1 MMVAGA
7 IWIWIAVTAA
17 RRSGATV
24 ACGLSGSTIDDRRN
38 FGGNQGGGMAAV
50 DIQSQEEPS
59 AQTVSAVLDAAAER
73 IAAAGVENARADAEA
88 LVADALGMKPEELS
102 VDSAGEI
109 PPEVAERDRGAGA
122 RRVDREPMAYILG
135 HAPFRGLEIAV
146 DARVLWPRR
155 ETELL
160 VEVGAELPEGARV
173 HEVGTGSGA
182 IALALINER
191 PDLRVTAS
199 DLSPEAAEAAR
210 ENAERLGLELEVTVG
225 EGLPDSLLGEGVDLV
240 IANLPYVTDS
250 TIFERSPEIQR
261 EPRIAVTGDCG
272 EDGLGVIRGLIEET
286 PSGWRLALEHDTH
299 HGPAMR
305 ELLRDATTLQDY
317 EGDERVTVGFAP

>member
-1 MMVAGA
+1 
-7 IWIWIAVTAA
+7 
-17 RRSGATV
+17 
-24 ACGLSGSTIDDRRN
+24 
-38 FGGNQGGGMAAV
+38 MAAI
-50 DIQSQEEPS
+50 DIQSEEGPS
-59 AQTVSAVLDAAAER
+59 ARTLSAVLDAAAER
-73 IAAAGVENARADAEA
+73 IAAAGVDSARADAEA
-88 LVADALGMKPEELS
+88 LVADAMGVKPEQLS
-102 VDSAGEI
+102 VDSGGEV
-109 PPEVAERDRGAGA
+109 PAETEAEIEA
-122 RRVDREPMAYILG
+122 RVLRRIDREPMAYILG
-135 HAPFRGLEIAV
+135 RAPFRQLEIAV

-182 IALALINER
+182 IALALLSER
-191 PDLRVTAS
+191 PDLRVSAS
-199 DLSPEAAEAAR
+199 DLSPEAVEAAR
-210 ENAERLGLELEVTVG
+210 ENAERLGLELDVRVAT
-225 EGLPDSLLGEGVDLV
+225 GLPDDLEGVDLV

-261 EPRIAVTGDCG
+261 EPRIAVTGACG

-286 PSGWRLALEHDTH
+286 PSGWKLAMEHDTH

-305 ELLRDATTLQDY
+305 EMLRDATTLQDY

>member
-1 MMVAGA
+1 VEAVETGSGGVADA
-7 IWIWIAVTAA
+7 
-17 RRSGATV
+17 ATV
-24 ACGLSGSTIDDRRN
+24 GEL
-38 FGGNQGGGMAAV
+38 
-50 DIQSQEEPS
+50 
-59 AQTVSAVLDAAAER
+59 LDTATET
-73 IAAAGVENARADAEA
+73 IAAAGCDEPRGDAEA
-88 LVADALGMKPEELS
+88 LVANALGIGVEELS
-102 VDSAGEI
+102 RDGAGEAS
-109 PPEVAERDRGAGA
+109 PEVVAAIEAAVA
-122 RRVDREPMAYILG
+122 RRADHEPLAYVLER
-135 HAPFRGLEIAV
+135 APFRGLQIHV
-146 DARVLWPRR
+146 DPRVLWPRR

-160 VEVGAELPEGARV
+160 VQVGTELPEGARV

-182 IALALINER
+182 IALALISER

-210 ENAERLGLELEVTVG
+210 ENAERLGLDLDVSVG
-225 EGLPDSLLGEGVDLV
+225 VGLPDSLEDVDLV

-250 TIFERSPEIQR
+250 TIFDRSPEIQK

-286 PSGWRLALEHDTH
+286 PSGWRMALEHDTH